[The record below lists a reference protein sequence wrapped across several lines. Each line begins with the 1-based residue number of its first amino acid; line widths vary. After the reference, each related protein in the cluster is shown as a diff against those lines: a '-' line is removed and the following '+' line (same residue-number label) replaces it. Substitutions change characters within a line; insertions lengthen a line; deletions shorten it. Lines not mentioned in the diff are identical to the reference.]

1 MVKIRLARAG
11 SKKRPFYHIV
21 VTDKQ
26 NARDGRFIEQ
36 IGLYD
41 PSKPDADARVGARL
55 GATPVRG
62 TLNQNPNSGR
72 VCPCVHAPF
81 HRLHHSA
88 L

>member
-21 VTDKQ
+21 VANKE

-41 PSKPDADARVGARL
+41 PSKPDADARVDHDRMAYWVGVGAQVS
-55 GATPVRG
+55 P
-62 TLNQNPNSGR
+62 R
-72 VCPCVHAPF
+72 VLKVSRAVAAAP
-81 HRLHHSA
+81 A
-88 L
+88 APAEA

>member
-41 PSKPDADARVGARL
+41 PSKPDAEARVDQDRMDYWVGVGAQVSPRVAKVSRAVAAK
-55 GATPVRG
+55 GA
-62 TLNQNPNSGR
+62 
-72 VCPCVHAPF
+72 
-81 HRLHHSA
+81 
-88 L
+88 